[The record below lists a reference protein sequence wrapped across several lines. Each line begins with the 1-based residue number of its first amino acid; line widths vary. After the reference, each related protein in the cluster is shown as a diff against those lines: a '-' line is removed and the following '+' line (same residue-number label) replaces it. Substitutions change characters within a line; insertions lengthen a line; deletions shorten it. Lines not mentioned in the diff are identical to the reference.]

1 MMTPQA
7 PTLRSEQPHAWLNW
21 ILPVAAFAGAAWL
34 SHAGRLRLSF
44 DGYYYVELAKL
55 FRHTPPES
63 FGNAWPFGWP
73 LMGAAIGIFGASAY
87 QGLLVCAVASWVG
100 LLVLMARL
108 WPWADTG
115 RPAGMLALCAL
126 GTLYPVS
133 ALVIGVF
140 SEVPFALAMLV
151 FACGL
156 AAWPRPSAI
165 LLACVAALF
174 AFVIRYAGALLLL
187 LAGMWLLMP
196 PERGLKGRQ
205 PRLAWIAVALVA
217 GISLALLAWNKSA
230 TGHWSGYP
238 RGGAAPM
245 AQWPE
250 IAADLGW
257 SMPSLLG
264 GLGLRD
270 VLGFGTKLRV
280 PLGLF
285 MLGCLLWLAAKAFVS
300 AGGLRRV
307 LGATILVYAAG
318 MVLLRWAGE
327 FDALHS
333 ARTALPLA
341 APAALLL
348 AHLLPKGWPTIAA
361 LVALLG
367 LNLGLASRGA
377 SLEVAADVRPA
388 LPWTRNL
395 RTGAIVSVNDP
406 ARTLAAHLDCAVQRL
421 PAPAGVDPARCGD
434 VVVLAPSPVNREGL
448 AGALD
453 PRWNLAANGLR
464 ERGYT
469 MVLETPSLLVLV
481 RNVTG

>member
-1 MMTPQA
+1 V
-7 PTLRSEQPHAWLNW
+7 RG
-21 ILPVAAFAGAAWL
+21 VDG
-34 SHAGRLRLSF
+34 GR
-44 DGYYYVELAKL
+44 
-55 FRHTPPES
+55 
-63 FGNAWPFGWP
+63 
-73 LMGAAIGIFGASAY
+73 
-87 QGLLVCAVASWVG
+87 
-100 LLVLMARL
+100 
-108 WPWADTG
+108 
-115 RPAGMLALCAL
+115 
-126 GTLYPVS
+126 
-133 ALVIGVF
+133 
-140 SEVPFALAMLV
+140 
-151 FACGL
+151 
-156 AAWPRPSAI
+156 
-165 LLACVAALF
+165 
-174 AFVIRYAGALLLL
+174 
-187 LAGMWLLMP
+187 
-196 PERGLKGRQ
+196 
-205 PRLAWIAVALVA
+205 PRLAWIAVTCAA
-217 GISLALLAWNKSA
+217 GVSLALLAWNKSA
-230 TGHWSGYP
+230 MGYWSGHP
-238 RGGAAPM
+238 RGGAAPI

-270 VLGFGTKLRV
+270 VLGFGTMLRL

-285 MLGCLLWLAAKAFVS
+285 MLGCLFWLGGRAFFFTS
-300 AGGLRRV
+300 GLRRA
-307 LGATILVYAAG
+307 LGATILVYAMG

-327 FDALHS
+327 FDALHN

-341 APAALLL
+341 APAVLLL

-395 RTGAIVSVNDP
+395 RAGAIVSVNDP

-421 PAPAGVDPARCGD
+421 PAPAGIDPARCGD
-434 VVVLAPSPVNREGL
+434 VVVLASSPVNREGL